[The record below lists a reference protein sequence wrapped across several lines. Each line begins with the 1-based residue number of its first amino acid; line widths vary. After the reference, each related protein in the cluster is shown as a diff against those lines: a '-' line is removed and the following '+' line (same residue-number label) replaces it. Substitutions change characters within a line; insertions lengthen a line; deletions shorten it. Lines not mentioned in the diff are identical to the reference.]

1 MRTERIPWRQ
11 AQVPADAREPH
22 RPVRPEWSGRLTG
35 LALLVIAL
43 IVIYHGVDG
52 QRMLSQFTSYLSG
65 QQATAVVSMSLNAPR
80 GGAGPANVMMTGL
93 GRMTRMIQTGAW
105 SEADQEAAVL
115 ETSWAALSNR
125 YAQAG
130 VSAVDLNAVTADLA
144 NLATDLATR
153 DTAAAVSDVANC
165 RESMTWATTQYLDAS
180 APTLVEFRS
189 LVQDINRA
197 VAARDWRRAAT
208 DGQALTRIL
217 DDAERGF

>member
-1 MRTERIPWRQ
+1 MRTERIPWQ
-11 AQVPADAREPH
+11 KAEVAGGSREP
-22 RPVRPEWSGRLTG
+22 RRAAGPEWSGRLTG

-43 IVIYHGVDG
+43 VVIYHGVDG
-52 QRMLSQFTSYLSG
+52 QRMLGQFTSYLSG
-65 QQATAVVSMSLNAPR
+65 QPSTPVAATTLDVPR
-80 GGAGPANVMMTGL
+80 GSAGPASAMMTGL
-93 GRMTRMIQTGAW
+93 KRTTRLIQAGAW
-105 SEADQEAAVL
+105 SEADQEVAQL
-115 ETSWAALSNR
+115 ETAWAALSNR

-144 NLATDLATR
+144 NLATDLSTR
-153 DTAAAVSDVANC
+153 DAAAAQSDVANC

-197 VAARDWRRAAT
+197 VAARDWGRATA
-208 DGQALTRIL
+208 DGQALAKIL